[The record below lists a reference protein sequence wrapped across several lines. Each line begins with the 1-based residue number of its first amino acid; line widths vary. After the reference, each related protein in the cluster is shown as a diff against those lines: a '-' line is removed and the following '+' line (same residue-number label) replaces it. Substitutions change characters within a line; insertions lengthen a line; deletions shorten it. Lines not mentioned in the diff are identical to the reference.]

1 METFPGC
8 KELVNAAEARADE
21 AEDRMGSVVEARK
34 QSESEHDAHVSMMK
48 AHLGELSRQHGPLRA
63 SVQTDRDRISQLMAE
78 TKFLHVALDEAM
90 DTAAFKMKG
99 PLGRFTKSDL
109 DNPPL

>member
-34 QSESEHDAHVSMMK
+34 QSESEHDTHVSMMK
-48 AHLGELSRQHGPLRA
+48 AQLGELSR
-63 SVQTDRDRISQLMAE
+63 
-78 TKFLHVALDEAM
+78 
-90 DTAAFKMKG
+90 
-99 PLGRFTKSDL
+99 
-109 DNPPL
+109 